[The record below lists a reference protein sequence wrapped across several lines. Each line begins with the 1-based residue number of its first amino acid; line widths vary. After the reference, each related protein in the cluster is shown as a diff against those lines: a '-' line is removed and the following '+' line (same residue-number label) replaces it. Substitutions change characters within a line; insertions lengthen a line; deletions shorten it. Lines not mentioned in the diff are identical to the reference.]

1 MGVAARAF
9 GDVSTSDGG
18 GGVSHNVQPKQA
30 RAVRLGLIDQPPEV
44 GKMQKMIE
52 QGNMAL
58 GRVMTLSREDLKRQ
72 EGQGATE
79 YGLVIAFVVL
89 TIALTIG
96 LLGTSITNFLDRVG
110 NKLDAL
116 VP

>member
-1 MGVAARAF
+1 M
-9 GDVSTSDGG
+9 
-18 GGVSHNVQPKQA
+18 
-30 RAVRLGLIDQPPEV
+30 L
-44 GKMQKMIE
+44 
-52 QGNMAL
+52 
-58 GRVMTLSREDLKRQ
+58 TLSLEDLKRQ

-96 LLGTSITNFLDRVG
+96 LMGTAIQDFLGRVAG
-110 NKLDAL
+110 KLDAL